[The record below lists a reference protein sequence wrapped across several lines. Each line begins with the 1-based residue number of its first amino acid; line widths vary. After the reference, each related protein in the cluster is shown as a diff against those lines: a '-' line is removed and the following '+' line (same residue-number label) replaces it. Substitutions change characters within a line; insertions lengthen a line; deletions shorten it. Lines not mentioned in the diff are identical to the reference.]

1 METTPNTQQDL
12 NQENTPPTPELEEK
26 SSWGS
31 AIGIILIVAI
41 IVIGG
46 LYFWGQKIDE
56 RLSEFESNNTD
67 ITVEDILNAP
77 DSQLEALSEEQ
88 STSTDITDIEEDLDT
103 TNLDN
108 LDAELDAID
117 AELNN

>member
-1 METTPNTQQDL
+1 MNNEF
-12 NQENTPPTPELEEK
+12 NQGENTPPTQTPEEK

-31 AIGIILIVAI
+31 AIGIILIVAVI
-41 IVIGG
+41 IIGG

-56 RLSEFESNNTD
+56 RLSEYEGQN

-88 STSTDITDIEEDLDT
+88 STSTDITDIESDLDMT
-103 TNLDN
+103 DLDN
-108 LDAELDAID
+108 LDTELDAIE
-117 AELNN
+117 AELEA

>member
-1 METTPNTQQDL
+1 METTPNMNPES
-12 NQENTPPTPELEEK
+12 NQENITPPAPAPEEK

-31 AIGIILIVAI
+31 AIGIILIIAI
-41 IVIGG
+41 IIIGG

-56 RLSEFESNNTD
+56 RLSEFEAGD
-67 ITVEDILNAP
+67 VTVEDILNAP

-103 TNLDN
+103 TDLDN
-108 LDAELDAID
+108 LDAELKAIE
-117 AELNN
+117 AELGV